1 MPHRK
6 IIEKLQDLSSF
17 DYKKVEASRGDQ
29 SNVGNLPTTPT
40 RVTEVETRLISANF
54 SKLEHMDRGSNKV
67 AIPSQD
73 YLDAHRYN
81 DGFGNIKLVAL
92 KSAEDLKRWEKWLSS
107 DKGRRFEIKQQALQI
122 QNASRHTRI
131 FNPIGLWMSVAAW
144 THAPR
149 HGTWPLGLNLTDLT
163 DPPTYEKK
171 HPKSKPMENAEVTA
185 NARGS
190 GNLTFFRGGFDPN
203 KPKSAKDFGLGTGK
217 VKALG
222 GIPGGNTGK
231 LYAVT
236 VSNTLQV
243 PYGGQVND
251 TDTTDLPKDFIK
263 FRIRDLVNGKWL
275 IFPAYLGAITD
286 TVTPSWSSEK
296 YIGRPDSVHIYTGTD
311 RSVGFDFK
319 VAAFTKQEIPIIQ
332 EKMNYLVGLG
342 YPSYKSLFD
351 GDSESRPVAPY
362 ISLTIGDMFVDTP
375 GFFSSIT
382 LTTEEG
388 ATWELD
394 EGHQTPQVF
403 SVSVE
408 FTYIGKYLPQTLGK
422 HYEVPWLVDKGT
434 RGSYQGTFSSYVNDH
449 PDAPTSDGMEMLR
462 PKTLNAGDKRAW
474 GSKITKHAKSVHG

>member
-1 MPHRK
+1 M
-6 IIEKLQDLSSF
+6 IERLQDLSSF

-29 SNVGNLPTTPT
+29 SNVENLPTTPT

-54 SKLEHMDRGSNKV
+54 SKLVRMDRGSNKV
-67 AIPSQD
+67 AVPNQD
-73 YLDAHRYN
+73 YLDTHRFN
-81 DGFGNIKLVAL
+81 DGMGNIKLVAL
-92 KSAEDLKRWEKWLSS
+92 KTAEDINRWSKWFESAA
-107 DKGRRFEIKQQALQI
+107 GMRFHIKQQILQI
-122 QNASRHTRI
+122 HNASEHTQI
-131 FNPIGLWMSVAAW
+131 YNPVGLFTSISPF

-149 HGTWPLGLNLTDLT
+149 HGTWPLGLRLTDLV
-163 DPPTYEKK
+163 DPPTYEKR
-171 HPKSKPMENAEVTA
+171 HPKSEPMKNADVTSDA
-185 NARGS
+185 S
-190 GNLTFFRGGFDPN
+190 GLGESIGKIFNVDLFNPN
-203 KPKSAKDFGLGTGK
+203 TAKKHGLGTGK
-217 VKALG
+217 VKALNG
-222 GIPGGNTGK
+222 KK

-243 PYGGQVND
+243 PYHGYLNEPYASNM
-251 TDTTDLPKDFIK
+251 PKDFIK

-275 IFPAYLGAITD
+275 IFPAHLGAITD
-286 TVTPSWSSEK
+286 TITPSWTSEK

-362 ISLTIGDMFVDTP
+362 ISLTIGDLFKDTP

-382 LTTEEG
+382 ISTEEN

-394 EGHQTPQVF
+394 EKFQIPQVF
-403 SVSVE
+403 NVGVE

-422 HYEVPWLVDKGT
+422 HYEVPWLTDHGADIGTKGT
-434 RGSYQGTFSSYVNDH
+434 FKYDPEFDLDTNRPSIYDDPTH
-449 PDAPTSDGMEMLR
+449 PFTEDIDR
-462 PKTLNAGDKRAW
+462 
-474 GSKITKHAKSVHG
+474 SVHDPASGYL

>member
-1 MPHRK
+1 MPHK
-6 IIEKLQDLSSF
+6 KMIEKLQDLSSF
-17 DYKKVEASRGDQ
+17 EYKKVESSRGDQ
-29 SNVGNLPTTPT
+29 SNVGNLPTSPT

-54 SKLEHMDRGSNKV
+54 SKLEQMDRGSNKV

-73 YLDAHRYN
+73 YLDTHRYN

-92 KSAEDLKRWEKWLSS
+92 KSAEDMERWNRLLSS
-107 DKGRRFEIKQQALQI
+107 DKGVRFHIKQQALQI
-122 QNASRHTRI
+122 QNASPHTRI
-131 FNPIGLWMSVAAW
+131 YNPIGLFTSVAAW

-149 HGTWPLGLNLTDLT
+149 HGTWPLGLRLTDLV

-171 HPKSKPMENAEVTA
+171 NSLSEPMKNAQVGDASPGTTIGSLFGVELFKP
-185 NARGS
+185 
-190 GNLTFFRGGFDPN
+190 D
-203 KPKSAKDFGLGTGK
+203 KAKDFDLGTGR
-217 VKALG
+217 VKTKL
-222 GIPGGNTGK
+222 NK

-243 PYGGQVND
+243 PYGGTMGV

-275 IFPAYLGAITD
+275 IFPAHLGAITD
-286 TVTPSWSSEK
+286 TVTPTWTSEK

-362 ISLTIGDMFVDTP
+362 ISLTIGDLFKDTP

-382 LTTEEG
+382 VTMDEG

-394 EGHQTPQVF
+394 EGFQIPQVF

-422 HYEVPWLVDKGT
+422 HYEVPWLKDKGV
-434 RGSYQGTFSSYVNDH
+434 GNGNSGTFLSEGESRPGHGLSEHYFKDQIDFKQNANYN
-449 PDAPTSDGMEMLR
+449 PD
-462 PKTLNAGDKRAW
+462 NW
-474 GSKITKHAKSVHG
+474 